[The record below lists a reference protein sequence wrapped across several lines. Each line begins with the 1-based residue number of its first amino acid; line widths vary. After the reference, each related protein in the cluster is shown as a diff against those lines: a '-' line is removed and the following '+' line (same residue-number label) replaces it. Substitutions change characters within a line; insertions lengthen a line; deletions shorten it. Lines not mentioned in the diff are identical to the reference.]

1 MAMHNFTDLITAY
14 AWTSHDGRRSAI
26 GKSIWQW
33 YGKTKSVLVID
44 LCGFSKS
51 STDKASILDFLAVIR
66 RMQAAARPLV
76 WLYEGDIVKME
87 ADNSFAV
94 FDTPD
99 QAVMAALDLV
109 SASETIR
116 EDEGLDLRLCCG
128 IEHGEILYLEEEDFF
143 GMPVNAASRL
153 GEDVANADEV
163 LVGPGAVAALA
174 GHGEDWTVTP
184 HPAGTVALESE
195 VVCVK
200 RESTK
205 A

>member
-1 MAMHNFTDLITAY
+1 M
-14 AWTSHDGRRSAI
+14 
-26 GKSIWQW
+26 
-33 YGKTKSVLVID
+33 VID
-44 LCGFSKS
+44 LFGFSKS

-76 WLYEGDIVKME
+76 WLYEGDIAKME
-87 ADNSFAV
+87 ADNCFAV

-116 EDEGLDLRLCCG
+116 RDEGLDLRLCCG

-153 GEDVANADEV
+153 GEDVANANEV

-174 GHGEDWTVTP
+174 GHGEDWVVTP
-184 HPAGTVALESE
+184 HPAGSVALEKDVICITRPIAKS
-195 VVCVK
+195 
-200 RESTK
+200 
-205 A
+205 